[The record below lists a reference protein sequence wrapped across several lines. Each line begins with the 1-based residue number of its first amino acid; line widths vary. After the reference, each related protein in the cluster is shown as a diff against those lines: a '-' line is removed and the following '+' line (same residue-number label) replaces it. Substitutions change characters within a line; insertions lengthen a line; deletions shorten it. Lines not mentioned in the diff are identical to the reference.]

1 MWSHL
6 NTQPL
11 KMLLRK
17 VIKPGKMTKR
27 HINFTMVVN
36 FIIVFKAPI
45 FRSYFYNTLTVVLQS
60 VISKNFGKHVLTSR
74 NR

>member
-45 FRSYFYNTLTVVLQS
+45 FRSYFYNTLAVQLLFYKVLFQRILGS
-60 VISKNFGKHVLTSR
+60 MC
-74 NR
+74 

>member
-1 MWSHL
+1 MWSDL

-36 FIIVFKAPI
+36 FIIVYLGAI
-45 FRSYFYNTLTVVLQS
+45 FIIL
-60 VISKNFGKHVLTSR
+60 
-74 NR
+74 